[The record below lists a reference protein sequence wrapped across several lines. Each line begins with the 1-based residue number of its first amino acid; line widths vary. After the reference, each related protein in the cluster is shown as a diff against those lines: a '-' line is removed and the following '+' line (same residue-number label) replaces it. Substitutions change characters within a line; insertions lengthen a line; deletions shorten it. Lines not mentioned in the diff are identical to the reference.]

1 MEKKITLQD
10 IAKTA
15 NVTVATVHKALHNKK
30 GVSPEKREEILALA
44 NSLNYYAGASAVHKI
59 YKIAAVFP
67 GPTND
72 NRYFYQYIWK
82 GIHDRA
88 RELAPCHVEVMDVTF
103 EGGLD
108 QQLELLNHIWETR
121 RQELA
126 GLITVVWNETAS
138 LEVLNKFT
146 DEGIKVFTLSADAPF
161 SQRTS
166 CIMAN
171 PYRSGRLAAE
181 YLGSI
186 LKQPCRVV
194 IIGTKRDTS
203 NHAQV
208 VRGFFDQMTES
219 NPLIEII
226 ELYESVYYPEKL
238 YDTLSEFLHT
248 FDNILGIYAN
258 NARTTA
264 RVCSMVKEIGY
275 QDKVTIIGSELFD
288 ESKEAL
294 KHGTLNA
301 IIDQN
306 GYEQGYKGVSL
317 AFDSIVLENEVPAKH
332 EINASLI
339 LKNNLPL

>member
-1 MEKKITLQD
+1 MAKKITLQD

-44 NSLNYYAGASAVHKI
+44 RSMNYYSEPSVHKT

-88 RELAPCHVEVMDVTF
+88 KELSPCHVEILDITF
-103 EGGLD
+103 DGGQE
-108 QQLELLNHIWETR
+108 QQLQVLNHIWETR
-121 RQELA
+121 HQELS
-126 GLITVVWNETAS
+126 GLLTVVWNETDS
-138 LEVLNKFT
+138 LEVLNRFT
-146 DEGIKVFTLSADAPF
+146 DEGIQVFTISADAPF
-161 SQRTS
+161 SQRTA

-181 YLGSI
+181 YLGSV
-186 LKQPCRVV
+186 LRQPCRVV
-194 IIGTKRDTS
+194 IIGTKRDTN

-226 ELYESVYYPEKL
+226 ELYENVYYPEKL
-238 YDTLSEFLHT
+238 FETLSEFLHT
-248 FDNILGIYAN
+248 IDNIMGIYAN

-264 RVCSMVKEIGY
+264 RVCTMVNEIGY
-275 QDKVTIIGSELFD
+275 QNKVTIIGSELFE
-288 ESKEAL
+288 ESKDAL
-294 KHGTLNA
+294 KHGILNA

-306 GYEQGYKGVSL
+306 GYEQGYKGVSI
-317 AFDSIVLENEVPAKH
+317 AFDSIVLGNEVPSKH
-332 EINASLI
+332 EINTSLI